1 MTNTDSSQEKTA
13 LLTVMTTSFMTTFM
27 GSSINLA
34 LPAMGNDLGS
44 NAVVTSW
51 IITAYILA
59 SAIFLL
65 PFGRLADI
73 KGRRRVYLIGAI
85 FYSLFTLLV
94 PLANSVQMVI
104 LLRALQGLSAAMI
117 FGTGMAILSAVYP
130 PQKRGKALGYSVSVT
145 YLGLSAGPV
154 VGGMMNQHLGWESIF
169 YVSGLMGL
177 AAVYG
182 AYARLK
188 GEWIGAPGERF
199 DIPGAL
205 LYIIGLLALL
215 YGLSSVESS
224 SWAIYMAAAGL
235 ILLAVFV
242 KWELT
247 SKEPILKIQLFR
259 NNVTFTMSNLAAL
272 INYSATFAV
281 TFLLSLY
288 LQVVQGY
295 SSQTAGLIL
304 LAQPLVMALLSPL
317 AGRLSD
323 RIEPR
328 KVASV
333 GMACSALSLFLFS
346 FLRLDTSPVL
356 LIGVLILAGFGF
368 ALFSSPNS
376 NAVMSS
382 VNIKLYGIASS
393 ILGTMRLVG
402 QAASMSIVTLLVV
415 VYIGR
420 VALTDAPPADLLI
433 MLRVAFGIFTVL
445 CLFGVA
451 ASLARGKVHESN
463 EKQAL

>member
-154 VGGMMNQHLGWESIF
+154 VGGM
-169 YVSGLMGL
+169 
-177 AAVYG
+177 
-182 AYARLK
+182 
-188 GEWIGAPGERF
+188 
-199 DIPGAL
+199 
-205 LYIIGLLALL
+205 
-215 YGLSSVESS
+215 
-224 SWAIYMAAAGL
+224 
-235 ILLAVFV
+235 
-242 KWELT
+242 
-247 SKEPILKIQLFR
+247 
-259 NNVTFTMSNLAAL
+259 
-272 INYSATFAV
+272 
-281 TFLLSLY
+281 
-288 LQVVQGY
+288 
-295 SSQTAGLIL
+295 
-304 LAQPLVMALLSPL
+304 
-317 AGRLSD
+317 
-323 RIEPR
+323 
-328 KVASV
+328 
-333 GMACSALSLFLFS
+333 
-346 FLRLDTSPVL
+346 
-356 LIGVLILAGFGF
+356 
-368 ALFSSPNS
+368 
-376 NAVMSS
+376 
-382 VNIKLYGIASS
+382 
-393 ILGTMRLVG
+393 
-402 QAASMSIVTLLVV
+402 
-415 VYIGR
+415 
-420 VALTDAPPADLLI
+420 
-433 MLRVAFGIFTVL
+433 
-445 CLFGVA
+445 
-451 ASLARGKVHESN
+451 
-463 EKQAL
+463 